1 MSQTLPHSIE
11 GDHQGELTI
20 GEVIKLLK
28 SAKLAANRR
37 PVYVN
42 EMDRALR
49 QISKGMEHQPLSFL
63 DAPKIEAFLAGRK
76 LCPAARKMFIGR
88 VSTLF
93 EFAKRRKLIREN
105 PCNEIEKPITEWK
118 PPFILS
124 PEQVEK
130 LLRHCQACWPERVA
144 YLALCTFCG
153 LRPTEARQ
161 LHREAINLDAG
172 TIRIEA
178 GISKIR
184 QRRIV
189 QMHSTATAWL
199 THALPGATLQIKEST
214 RKRWVRDCAL
224 LMGFKEHFPF
234 DCLRHTAASML
245 LQVRQDAGYVSM
257 QLGNS
262 PAILF
267 RHYRELVSQEQ
278 AEKFWAIK
286 P

>member
-1 MSQTLPHSIE
+1 MSQDLPCSIQ
-11 GDHQGELTI
+11 GTHQGELTI

-49 QISKGMEHQPLSFL
+49 QIAKGMEHQPLSFL

-76 LCPAARKMFIGR
+76 FCPAARKMFIGR

-93 EFAKRRKLIREN
+93 EFAKRRQIIHRN
-105 PCNEIEKPITEWK
+105 PCDQIEKPITEWK

-130 LLRHCQACWPERVA
+130 LLRHCQQHWPERLA
-144 YLALCTFCG
+144 YLSLCTFCG

-161 LHREAINLDAG
+161 LSREAINLEAG

-189 QMHSTATAWL
+189 QMHPTAVLWL
-199 THALPGATLQIKEST
+199 AHALPFATLQIKEST

-234 DCLRHTAASML
+234 DALRHSCASYWL
-245 LQVRQDAGYVSM
+245 TVKQDAGFIAM

-267 RHYRELVSQEQ
+267 RHYRELCTSND
-278 AEKFWAIK
+278 AERFWSLK